1 MRICSLLPSATEIVL
16 ALGLGDHLVAVTH
29 ECDLPA
35 GARPVPVV
43 TRGSVDHLT
52 LDSRAIH
59 THVTAAAHSGS
70 SLYAL
75 DQEVLGRLDPDII
88 LTQELCDV
96 CAVSYDQVAEA
107 VHRLDVTLPGKRTV
121 LSLEPK
127 GLAGI
132 LDVIEQVGDVTGVPE
147 RAAALIRELRARID
161 RVAAVAARATTRPRV
176 FAMEWLDPPYSAGHW
191 VPEMIRLA
199 GGHDEMSR
207 EGAPSVEVSWAQI
220 AVYDP
225 EIVLLMPCS
234 FSLKRTLEELHR
246 IALPAAWS
254 RLAAVKAGRAYAVDA
269 AVHFSRSGPSTLDG
283 LEILGEIIHPE
294 LFPRRSPPDA
304 WRPLGTA
311 SSQPER

>member
-1 MRICSLLPSATEIVL
+1 MRICTLLPSATEIVL

-43 TRGSVDHLT
+43 TRSSVDHLT

-70 SLYAL
+70 GLYAL
-75 DQEVLGRLDPDII
+75 DQELLGRLDPDII

-107 VHRLDVTLPGKRTV
+107 VHRLDVTLPGQRTV

-147 RAAALIRELRARID
+147 CAAALIRGLRARMD

-176 FAMEWLDPPYSAGHW
+176 FALECLDRPYSARHW
-191 VPEMIRLA
+191 RAVLPEPA
-199 GGHDEMSR
+199 GGSYQ
-207 EGAPSVEVSWAQI
+207 V
-220 AVYDP
+220 
-225 EIVLLMPCS
+225 
-234 FSLKRTLEELHR
+234 
-246 IALPAAWS
+246 
-254 RLAAVKAGRAYAVDA
+254 
-269 AVHFSRSGPSTLDG
+269 
-283 LEILGEIIHPE
+283 
-294 LFPRRSPPDA
+294 
-304 WRPLGTA
+304 RP
-311 SSQPER
+311 

>member
-29 ECDLPA
+29 ECDLAA
-35 GARPVPVV
+35 GAQPVPVITRSTV
-43 TRGSVDHLT
+43 DHGTRGS
-52 LDSRAIH
+52 REIH
-59 THVTAAAHSGS
+59 THVTAAAHMGS

-75 DQEVLGRLDPDII
+75 DQELLEQLDPDII

-107 VHRLDVTLPGKRTV
+107 VHRLDATLPGQRTV

-132 LDVIEQVGDVTGVPE
+132 LGVIEQVGDVTGVPE
-147 RAAALIRELRARID
+147 RSAALIRDLKTRID
-161 RVAAVAARATTRPRV
+161 RVAAVAAGATTRPHV
-176 FAMEWLDPPYSAGHW
+176 FAMEWLDPPYTAGHW

-199 GGHDEMSR
+199 GGHDELSR

-220 AVYDP
+220 VTYDP
-225 EIVLLMPCS
+225 EIVVLMPCS
-234 FSLKRTLEELHR
+234 FSLERTLEELGR
-246 IALPAAWS
+246 AALPAAWS
-254 RLAAVKAGRAYAVDA
+254 RLAAVRAGRVDAVDA
-269 AVHFSRSGPSTLDG
+269 ATYFSRSGPSTIDG

-294 LFPRRSPPDA
+294 LFPRRSPADA
-304 WRPLGTA
+304 WRPLEAT
-311 SSQPER
+311 SRRPRR

>member
-107 VHRLDVTLPGKRTV
+107 VHRLDVTLPGQRTV

-132 LDVIEQVGDVTGVPE
+132 LGVIEQVGDVTGVPE
-147 RAAALIRELRARID
+147 RSAALIRDLKTRI
-161 RVAAVAARATTRPRV
+161 V
-176 FAMEWLDPPYSAGHW
+176 
-191 VPEMIRLA
+191 RLA
-199 GGHDEMSR
+199 GGHDELSR

-220 AVYDP
+220 VTYDP
-225 EIVLLMPCS
+225 EIVVLMPCS
-234 FSLKRTLEELHR
+234 FSLERTLEELGR
-246 IALPAAWS
+246 VALPAA
-254 RLAAVKAGRAYAVDA
+254 
-269 AVHFSRSGPSTLDG
+269 
-283 LEILGEIIHPE
+283 
-294 LFPRRSPPDA
+294 
-304 WRPLGTA
+304 
-311 SSQPER
+311 

>member
-269 AVHFSRSGPSTLDG
+269 AVHFSRSGPSTIDG

>member
-269 AVHFSRSGPSTLDG
+269 AVHFSRSGPSTIDG

-311 SSQPER
+311 SSQPGR

>member
-234 FSLKRTLEELHR
+234 FSLKRTLEELGK

-269 AVHFSRSGPSTLDG
+269 AVHFSRSGPSTIDG

-311 SSQPER
+311 SSQPGR

>member
-43 TRGSVDHLT
+43 TRSTVDHGT
-52 LDSRAIH
+52 RGSREIH

-75 DQEVLGRLDPDII
+75 DQELLARLDPNII

-132 LDVIEQVGDVTGVPE
+132 LDIIQQVGDITGVPE
-147 RAAALIRELRARID
+147 RAAALVRELRARID
-161 RVAAVAARATTRPRV
+161 RVAAAAAGATT
-176 FAMEWLDPPYSAGHW
+176 
-191 VPEMIRLA
+191 
-199 GGHDEMSR
+199 
-207 EGAPSVEVSWAQI
+207 
-220 AVYDP
+220 
-225 EIVLLMPCS
+225 
-234 FSLKRTLEELHR
+234 
-246 IALPAAWS
+246 
-254 RLAAVKAGRAYAVDA
+254 
-269 AVHFSRSGPSTLDG
+269 
-283 LEILGEIIHPE
+283 
-294 LFPRRSPPDA
+294 
-304 WRPLGTA
+304 
-311 SSQPER
+311 

>member
-29 ECDLPA
+29 ECDRPA
-35 GARPVPVV
+35 GARPVPVITRSTV
-43 TRGSVDHLT
+43 DHGTRGS
-52 LDSRAIH
+52 REIH
-59 THVTAAAHSGS
+59 THVTAAAHRGS
-70 SLYAL
+70 SIYAL
-75 DQEVLGRLDPDII
+75 DQELLERLDPDIV

-107 VHRLDVTLPGKRTV
+107 VHRLDAKVPGQRTV

-147 RAAALIRELRARID
+147 RSAALIRELKARID
-161 RVAAVAARATTRPRV
+161 RVAAVAAGATTRPRV

-207 EGAPSVEVSWAQI
+207 EGVPSVEVSWAQI
-220 AVYDP
+220 AASDP
-225 EIVLLMPCS
+225 EIILLMPCS
-234 FSLKRTLEELHR
+234 FSLERTLEELGR
-246 IALPAAWS
+246 IALPIVWS

-269 AVHFSRSGPSTLDG
+269 AVYFSRSGPSTIDG

-294 LFPRRSPPDA
+294 LFPRRSSADA
-304 WRPLGTA
+304 WRPLGAA
-311 SSQPER
+311 SGQLGR

>member
-29 ECDLPA
+29 ECDRPA
-35 GARPVPVV
+35 GARPVPVITRSTV
-43 TRGSVDHLT
+43 DHGTRGS
-52 LDSRAIH
+52 REIH
-59 THVTAAAHSGS
+59 THVTAAAHRGS
-70 SLYAL
+70 SIYAL
-75 DQEVLGRLDPDII
+75 DQELLERLDPDIV

-107 VHRLDVTLPGKRTV
+107 VHRLDVKVPGQRTV
-121 LSLEPK
+121 LSLVPK

-269 AVHFSRSGPSTLDG
+269 AVHFSRSGPSTIDG

-311 SSQPER
+311 SSQPGR

>member
-88 LTQELCDV
+88 LTQDLCDV

-269 AVHFSRSGPSTLDG
+269 AVHFSRSGPSTIDG